1 LDGFRAELYRPVS
14 TESVRSARVVST
26 AAATAGTA
34 ALAAWVVGVS
44 GAFGPTANWTLFSS
58 GLVLLLVARLRWS

>member
-1 LDGFRAELYRPVS
+1 MDFARRCYRPVS
-14 TESVRSARVVST
+14 TGGGTLARVVST

-58 GLVLLLVARLRWS
+58 GLVLLLVARLR